1 MKVGP
6 LSNFMNQ
13 VRDEPASPRSTRPWW
28 SAWRVPLQL
37 PLVVDAETM
46 LQVRIGDLGLI
57 RQWICPIYINR
68 DLSVHGTFINNVS
81 NDRLD
86 LPLLK
91 GMGEL
96 GEWWRQVFCR
106 SLFVC
111 ASPRSNRRTSRNTGK
126 DSSVRKLVS
135 QLFHGLN
142 AKPRGKFAHFSFGQI
157 GVKEMRKGLHLFCQ
171 IWRLTIT

>member
-13 VRDEPASPRSTRPWW
+13 VRDEPAWPRSTPPWW

-46 LQVRIGDLGLI
+46 LQVRIRDLGLS
-57 RQWICPIYINR
+57 RQRICLTCINR

-111 ASPRSNRRTSRNTGK
+111 ASPRSTHRTSRNTGK
-126 DSSVRKLVS
+126 EILWIWMNKKSVMNLWIDIFSSPVS
-135 QLFHGLN
+135 SLIRHIRN
-142 AKPRGKFAHFSFGQI
+142 RVEH
-157 GVKEMRKGLHLFCQ
+157 
-171 IWRLTIT
+171 TD